1 MLVFM
6 AEAQIEVFI
15 NRCKFNLI
23 WFELKLFLIDVI
35 FNDVIFNDVI
45 FNDVIRKLE
54 STFVQNDVVLNC
66 T

>member
-1 MLVFM
+1 M

-15 NRCKFNLI
+15 NRCKFNLH

-35 FNDVIFNDVI
+35 FNDVK
-45 FNDVIRKLE
+45 RKLE